1 MSPCSNRCAGAVLC
15 ALLACCGGTEKPP
28 PSPVD
33 TDADA
38 SPAFA
43 EEEGLYCAATPQ
55 CSSESDLYVVGT
67 SPFGTLELDAL
78 SVSYLTGDT
87 IGTRL
92 IFEGSSDGRP
102 FMLFVRLVSDV
113 APDGEELAVSP
124 AGSYWAESAHIL
136 RTLPD
141 GSCAI
146 DSLQAEVEIL
156 EHEAPS
162 APAAGDRIYFG
173 GTVFAEGQGWQ
184 LEVAFEARRA
194 CGTTRDE

>member
-1 MSPCSNRCAGAVLC
+1 MPSYSSRRSGAVLC
-15 ALLACCGGTEKPP
+15 ALLACCGGAEKPP

-33 TDADA
+33 VDQ

-43 EEEGLYCAATPQ
+43 VEDGLYCTTAPQ
-55 CSSESDLYVVGT
+55 CASDADLYVVGT

-92 IFEGSSDGRP
+92 MFEGSSDGRP
-102 FMLFVRLVSDV
+102 FLLLVRLVSDV
-113 APDGEELAVSP
+113 DPDGHELAVSP
-124 AGSYWAESAHIL
+124 AGSYWADSAHVL

-146 DSLQAEVEIL
+146 DTLQAEVEIL
-156 EHEAPS
+156 EHQAPS
-162 APAAGDRIYFG
+162 VPAVGDRIYFG
-173 GTVFAEGQGWQ
+173 GTVLAAGDGWQ
-184 LEVAFEARRA
+184 LKVEFEARRA